1 MSIFDGL
8 NSSNTSTTQA
18 PTDNSDVSSLLQ
30 QATTMANQGGPGANS
45 SSAEQWLQDQ
55 LNKKG
60 AHPTKSIFDS
70 FGVDNTN
77 QEYKSP
83 VSVKQPT
90 GKDDPTNPLSLLNPN
105 LHPEVTE
112 DPFTKLAEGVSS
124 AVASTAA
131 KVGAYFNN
139 FSTIHK
145 TTWKDFSPEQI
156 SAAKQLGIPLPSGGL
171 GQVSVLDMGTDK
183 YNELFDK
190 AVKEAGEDPEA
201 IRRTIEEG
209 EKGNLSSANL
219 ANAIANKSLLVQG
232 AKAFFNPSLANTKL
246 YEETQHATQAIATL
260 KNPQASDADKKK
272 ATFDLIYLKAQN
284 GGFTDSLKAMYEQ
297 FRKDPMAAAK
307 GMLFSLGETPELAAL
322 GGGGDFGKL
331 AYGAKAAQAASL
343 AEKAASTASEQIARA
358 RLAEVAGD
366 TSAGLDKAKQASDL
380 AGKALTL
387 KRLQKLGDYTGSAA
401 TGATINATADA
412 ANQLNEKGYISPG
425 QVTSSATMGAALGAG
440 TRMLAGTRAEGAV
453 ATQERVPSEHTE
465 TAQTRQGAPGDIN
478 KPHNPGDP
486 IPTNAPVDDTGTI
499 PYTGS
504 APESLKRTHIDKDF
518 PNTHDY
524 TNMSGQRVTLPVKDI
539 VTQVHEA
546 EEAPLMF
553 PKAPVPVDK
562 IAELVKRAGPYAN
575 TKIFSPK
582 ILKKIEEGKPLT
594 YPQAHNIATAIENHH
609 VETVYNVKGSHY
621 QEGLKP
627 FIKAIAKR
635 SEKEP
640 KSDIPADIGKKPYE
654 DMGHPEVVS
663 GASKGQSGGSIFD
676 SLMQS
681 TSQKGTVD
689 KRLLA
694 TGAVAGLGATAG
706 AVLSPQ
712 DHKREGAVAGGIA
725 GLLAGMNMWGDSL
738 PTRGFGNKER
748 GMFAGIGSRTFRLK
762 DAQFAEAMERAGKN
776 DKEIQLATGMHR
788 NAAGQW
794 QFELSDRD
802 MTVADATDPNWN
814 KAKET
819 PIPLSQVVKHPELDK
834 AYPGLLDSVK
844 VKIDPTL
851 KSIGSYDPRTKTI
864 TLRNAPR
871 DEGKTGWEVA
881 GIDARFTPKSIFAHE
896 IQHIIQDIEGHP
908 SGSNVS
914 REVQPLSAVKSY
926 LEGRQESIY
935 QKILE
940 AERDGRPT
948 AALEEQ
954 YDKIQE
960 QLNGNF
966 TRAGIEYRARGNY
979 GALAGETQARNT
991 QARLELTDAERREVP
1006 VSETQDIPYKDQI
1019 IRQNKFGTSAHEEPL
1034 SESLKKTGE
1043 MDDEGNLHGMV
1054 LAEDKLPNETAV
1066 VDRARGGDQKA
1077 ITQLFNQYYRRLTNS
1092 LRGYMRDAG
1101 PRLGLD
1107 AEDVASRAFMK
1118 AIDNLHSFQG
1128 NSSFYTWL
1136 YNIARNE
1143 SLNEISR
1150 SNRQPQTETMFN
1162 PSVGSGG
1169 DKTGTVTGRES
1180 ADTSGNPIRPSVE
1193 AAGAV
1198 EHTPEDMFT
1207 AQQAS
1212 NMVHH
1217 ALNKLPPEIRRAIK
1231 LRELEGLSEY
1241 EIAQQEGIPVG
1252 TVKSRLSRGRDMIKQ
1267 SVQRGHGANFRKQ
1280 GGFATPEDMKRLA
1293 WTAGLGTLGATVG
1306 AMVAPQDEKGKG
1318 MLAGAG
1324 IAMALSPLVR
1334 ELYQSP
1340 RATSSRMY
1348 RNMVADIK
1356 APEKEN
1362 ISDTIGRWQAQG
1374 KQAEII
1380 NYRIGEAL
1388 KKLVPAKASRVKVT
1402 HALDTG
1408 NTSGLSASELKAH
1421 DYVRNYLDKMG
1432 QLALQHGVIKDT
1444 LQNYITHIWK
1454 NDDAFKRYQASLD
1467 GQIKAAMSTK
1477 SIYGL
1482 TRKITSIEEGKRKH
1496 GLTPLTEDV
1505 GEILHIY
1512 TKSVLQAMRNKQL
1525 LESLK
1530 ATKDSAGKSYL
1541 VMPLRGKM
1549 INGKFRGGAPSN
1561 YVVVDH
1567 PQLRGQAVHPTI
1579 APEMRNM
1586 FYSYDLDAL
1595 QSAASTLNMAIKR
1608 SEVSFSLFHLTSLM
1622 DAYLGGMPT
1631 FTHPIKTLS
1640 EAAKAVVGKSTY
1652 HDALRGTASPEI
1664 QQMFHRSLEAGVEYQ
1679 IPRGRGADV
1688 DFNNNYYEGL
1698 QHIQNY
1704 LDKIIPHSGKIPYAV
1719 GEVSHA
1725 FDHIIFENGM
1735 SGMKFPLW
1743 MHAVQEM
1750 NNSWAAELKRNP
1762 NTKVPTQAEIDKV
1775 AGGYVNNLLGAQNW
1789 LQAAQQATTKL
1800 GRTWLNTLGSPVG
1813 RKVSQYLLFAPDWT
1827 TSTFMS
1833 FMKALG
1839 RGGGKRSII
1848 SPKGTADL
1856 HRIYQIR
1863 SAALYALIGGG
1874 LNYALSG
1881 HYLWDNKD
1889 PTTIDMGNGQRLQWN
1904 KHWTEPFQV
1913 IGGAMMGDLQPAYN
1927 KLGFLPHEFA
1937 SQVGNKEYI
1946 NLRGTSPAMKEGR
1959 IAHAL
1964 KGFIP
1969 IPFQGLGEQTPQ
1981 QIMWN
1986 LAGRNVL
1993 GHPTVGD
2000 AARTYREKMAKKKRE
2015 EAIRAYQDRMNKLQG
2030 GR

>member
-8 NSSNTSTTQA
+8 NSSNTSATQA
-18 PTDNSDVSSLLQ
+18 PPDNSDVSSLLQ
-30 QATTMANQGGPGANS
+30 QATTMANQGGPGSNTA
-45 SSAEQWLQDQ
+45 AADKWLQDQ
-55 LNKKG
+55 LQNQG
-60 AHPTKSIFDS
+60 AQPTKSIFDS
-70 FGVDNTN
+70 FGVGNTN
-77 QEYKSP
+77 QDYKAPIATKPAVENGTS
-83 VSVKQPT
+83 
-90 GKDDPTNPLSLLNPN
+90 PLSLFDEKQ
-105 LHPEVTE
+105 HPEVTG
-112 DPFTKLAEGVSS
+112 DPFTKIAEGISS

-145 TTWKDFSPEQI
+145 TTNKSLSEDQI
-156 SAAKQLGIPLPSGGL
+156 AAARQVGIPLPYGVASFTTMP
-171 GQVSVLDMGTDK
+171 VLDIGTEK
-183 YNELFDK
+183 YNEIFDK
-190 AVKEAGEDPEA
+190 AVKEAGEYPEA

-246 YEETQHATQAIATL
+246 YEETQHAAQAIATL
-260 KNPQASDADKKK
+260 KNPQASEADKKK

-307 GMLFSLGETPELAAL
+307 GMLFSLGETPELAVL

-366 TSAGLDKAKQASDL
+366 TSAGLAKAKQASDL

-387 KRLQKLGDYTGSAA
+387 KRLQKLGDYAGSAA
-401 TGATINATADA
+401 TGATINAAADA
-412 ANQLNEKGYISPG
+412 ANQLNEKGYVSPG

-440 TRMLAGTRAEGAV
+440 THMLAGTRAEGAV
-453 ATQERVPSEHTE
+453 ATQEKVPSDRTE
-465 TAQTRQGAPGDIN
+465 TAQTRQGSPGDIN
-478 KPHNPGDP
+478 QPHQPGEP
-486 IPTNAPVDDTGTI
+486 IPTNAPVDDTGTV
-499 PYTGS
+499 PYTGG
-504 APESLKRTHIDKDF
+504 AADNLKKTHIDKNF
-518 PNTHDY
+518 PDTLNY
-524 TNMSGQRVTLPVKDI
+524 KNREGQEVTLPVKDI

-546 EEAPLMF
+546 EEAPLMH
-553 PKAPVPVDK
+553 PTGPVPLDK
-562 IAELVKRAGPYAN
+562 LVALVQRAGQYAN
-575 TKIFSPK
+575 EEVFSPSV
-582 ILKKIEEGKPLT
+582 LKKIRAGKPLT
-594 YPQAHNIATAIENHH
+594 YPEAHEIATLIENNH
-609 VETVYNVKGSHY
+609 VQNTYNVDPKEY
-621 QEGLKP
+621 QKQLKP
-627 FIKAIAKR
+627 FIKDIAER
-635 SEKEP
+635 SEKEG
-640 KSDIPADIGKKPYE
+640 KSDIPADLDSKPYD
-654 DMGHPEVVS
+654 DMDHPEVVS
-663 GASKGQSGGSIFD
+663 GASKGQAGGSIFD
-676 SLMQS
+676 SLMDS
-681 TSQKGTVD
+681 TSQKGAVD
-689 KRLLA
+689 RRLLA
-694 TGAVAGLGATAG
+694 TGVAAGLGATAG

-712 DHKREGAVAGGIA
+712 DHKREGALAGGLT
-725 GLLAGMNMWGDSL
+725 GLLAGMNMWGDSI
-738 PTRGFGNKER
+738 PTRGLGNKER
-748 GMFAGIGSRTFRLK
+748 GMFAGIGARTFRLK
-762 DAQFAEAMERAGKN
+762 DAKFAEAMERAGKD

-794 QFELSDRD
+794 QFEFSDRD
-802 MTVADATDPNWN
+802 MTVSPPTDPEWK
-814 KAKET
+814 KAET
-819 PIPLSQVVKHPELDK
+819 KAIPLARVVIHPELDR
-834 AYPGLLDSVK
+834 AYPELLD
-844 VKIDPTL
+844 KIKIRVNPTL
-851 KSIGSYDPRTKTI
+851 MSIGSFDPKTQ
-864 TLRNAPR
+864 TLTIRNPA
-871 DEGKTGWEVA
+871 DTGKYSL
-881 GIDARFTPKSIFAHE
+881 KSVISHE
-896 IQHIIQDIEGHP
+896 LQHTIQDIEGHP
-908 SGSNVS
+908 AGSNVR
-914 REVQPLSAVKSY
+914 REVQPLTAVRSY
-926 LEGRQESIY
+926 LENRQETVY

-948 AALEEQ
+948 SALEDQ

-979 GALAGETQARNT
+979 GASAGETQARNT

-1019 IRQNKFGTSAHEEPL
+1019 VRQNKFGTSAHEEPL

-1043 MDDEGNLHGMV
+1043 MDEDGRLHGMV

-1066 VDRARGGDQKA
+1066 VARARGGDQKA

-1143 SLNEISR
+1143 SLNEIAR
-1150 SNRQPQTETMFN
+1150 SNRQPQTETMYN

-1169 DKTGTVTGRES
+1169 DRTGAITGREG
-1180 ADTSGNPIRPSVE
+1180 ADTSGNPVRPSVE

-1231 LRELEGLSEY
+1231 LRELEGLSEH

-1280 GGFATPEDMKRLA
+1280 GGFATPEDIKRLA

-1306 AMVAPQDEKGKG
+1306 ALVSTQDEKGKG
-1318 MLAGAG
+1318 MLVGAG

-1388 KKLVPAKASRVKVT
+1388 KKLIPAKASLVKVT

-1444 LQNYITHIWK
+1444 LQNYITHVWK
-1454 NDDAFKRYQASLD
+1454 NDDAFKRYQASLG
-1467 GQIKAAMSTK
+1467 GQIKAAMSGK

-1482 TRKITSIEEGKRKH
+1482 TRKITSIAEGKAA

-1512 TKSVLQAMRNKQL
+1512 TKSVLQAVRNKQL

-1541 VMPLRGKM
+1541 VMPAK
-1549 INGKFRGGAPSN
+1549 KAPVN
-1561 YVVVDH
+1561 FVQVNH

-1631 FTHPIKTLS
+1631 FTHPIETLKG
-1640 EAAKAVVGKSTY
+1640 AATAASGKSSY
-1652 HDALRGTASPEI
+1652 HDALRGTASPEV
-1664 QQMFHRSLEAGVEYQ
+1664 QQMFDRSLHAGVEYQ

-1698 QHIQNY
+1698 QHLQNY
-1704 LDKIIPHSGKIPYAV
+1704 LDKIIPQSGKIPLAV
-1719 GEVSHA
+1719 SKVSHL
-1725 FDHIIFENGM
+1725 FDKVIFENGM
-1735 SGMKFPLW
+1735 SGMKFSLW

-1800 GRTWLNTLGSPVG
+1800 GRTWLNTLGSPAG

-1839 RGGGKRSII
+1839 RGSGVRGLIE
-1848 SPKGTADL
+1848 PKTTADL

-1946 NLRGTSPAMKEGR
+1946 NLRGTSPAMREGR

-1964 KGFIP
+1964 KGFVP
-1969 IPFQGLGEQTPQ
+1969 IPFQGFGEQTPQ
-1981 QIMWN
+1981 QVMWN

-1993 GHPTVGD
+1993 GHPSVGD
-2000 AARTYREKMAKKKRE
+2000 AARVYREGVARKKRE
-2015 EAIRAYQDRMNKLQG
+2015 EAMRAYQDRMNKLQG

>member
-1 MSIFDGL
+1 
-8 NSSNTSTTQA
+8 
-18 PTDNSDVSSLLQ
+18 
-30 QATTMANQGGPGANS
+30 MANQGGPGANT
-45 SSAEQWLQDQ
+45 AAADKWLQDQ
-55 LNKKG
+55 LQSQG
-60 AHPTKSIFDS
+60 AQPTKSIFDS
-70 FGVDNTN
+70 FGASDTN
-77 QEYKSP
+77 QDYKTP
-83 VSVKQPT
+83 VAAKPASDNGT
-90 GKDDPTNPLSLLNPN
+90 SPLSLFNEKQ
-105 LHPEVTE
+105 HPEVTG
-112 DPFTKLAEGVSS
+112 DPFTKIAEGISS
-124 AVASTAA
+124 AAASTAA

-145 TTWKDFSPEQI
+145 TTIKSFSPEQI
-156 SAAKQLGIPLPSGGL
+156 AAAKQLGIPLPSGGF
-171 GQVSVLDMGTDK
+171 GSFTVLDMGTDK

-190 AVKEAGEDPEA
+190 AVRDAGEDPDA
-201 IRRTIEEG
+201 IRRTIEAG
-209 EKGNLSSANL
+209 EKGNLSSSNL
-219 ANAIANKSLLVQG
+219 ANAIANKSLLSQG

-246 YEETQHATQAIATL
+246 YEETQHAAQAIATL
-260 KNPQASDADKKK
+260 KNPEASAEDKKK
-272 ATFDLIYLKAQN
+272 ATYDLIVMKAQN
-284 GGFTDSLKAMYEQ
+284 GGFTDSLKAMYEEYK
-297 FRKDPMAAAK
+297 KDPLAAAK
-307 GMLFSLGETPELAAL
+307 GMLFSIGETPELAL
-322 GGGGDFGKL
+322 VGGGGNLGKL
-331 AYGAKAAQAASL
+331 IYGAKAEQAASL
-343 AEKAASTASEQIARA
+343 ATRAAAIAAEQISKA
-358 RLAEVAGD
+358 RLAEIAGD
-366 TSAGLDKAKQASDL
+366 TSAGLAKAKQASDL

-387 KRLQKLGDYTGSAA
+387 KRLQKLGDYVGAA
-401 TGATINATADA
+401 GTGATINSAASA
-412 ANQLNEKGYISPG
+412 ANQINEKGYVSPG

-440 TRMLAGTRAEGAV
+440 THTLAEGLTRLARLARLAHRRAEGAIP
-453 ATQERVPSEHTE
+453 TQESVPSEHTE
-465 TAQTRQGAPGDIN
+465 TAQTRQGSPGDIN
-478 KPHNPGDP
+478 QPHQPGEP
-486 IPTNAPVDDTGTI
+486 IPTNAPVDDTGTV
-499 PYTGS
+499 PYTGG
-504 APESLKRTHIDKDF
+504 AADHLKKTHIDKDF
-518 PNTHDY
+518 PNTLNYKTRD
-524 TNMSGQRVTLPVKDI
+524 GKEVTLPVKDI

-546 EEAPLMF
+546 EEAPLMH
-553 PKAPVPVDK
+553 PKGPVPVDK
-562 IAELVKRAGPYAN
+562 IAALVQRAGQYAN
-575 TKIFSPK
+575 EEVFSPT
-582 ILKKIEEGKPLT
+582 ILKKINEGKPLT
-594 YPQAHNIATAIENHH
+594 YPEAHEIATVIENNH
-609 VETVYNVKGSHY
+609 VHNVYNVEPKEY
-621 QEGLKP
+621 QDGLKP
-627 FIKAIAKR
+627 YIKDIAES
-635 SEKEP
+635 SEEKG
-640 KSDIPADIGKKPYE
+640 KGDIPADLDSKPYD
-654 DMGHPEVVS
+654 DMDHPEVVE
-663 GASKGQSGGSIFD
+663 GASKTPAGGSIFD
-676 SLMQS
+676 SLMGATQQS
-681 TSQKGTVD
+681 GSINKG
-689 KRLLA
+689 LLA
-694 TGAVAGLGATAG
+694 TGVVTGLGATAG
-706 AVLSPQ
+706 AVLSSQ
-712 DHKREGAVAGGIA
+712 DHKREGALAGGLA
-725 GLLAGMNMWGDSL
+725 GLLTSMNMWGESI
-738 PTRGFGNKER
+738 PTRGLGNKER
-748 GMFAGIGSRTFRLK
+748 GMFAGIGARTFRLK
-762 DAQFAEAMERAGKN
+762 DAKFAEAMERAGKN
-776 DKEIQLATGMHR
+776 DKEIQLSTGMHR

-851 KSIGSYDPRTKTI
+851 KSIGSYDPKTKTI

-948 AALEEQ
+948 AALEDQ

-979 GALAGETQARNT
+979 GASAGETQARNT

-1019 IRQNKFGTSAHEEPL
+1019 VRQNKFGTSAHEEPL

-1043 MDDEGNLHGMV
+1043 MDEEGRLHGMV

-1143 SLNEISR
+1143 SLNEIAR
-1150 SNRQPQTETMFN
+1150 SNRQPQTETMYN

-1169 DKTGTVTGRES
+1169 DRTGAITGREG
-1180 ADTSGNPIRPSVE
+1180 ADTSGNPVRPSVE

-1231 LRELEGLSEY
+1231 LRELEGLSEH

-1280 GGFATPEDMKRLA
+1280 GGFVTPEDMKRLA

-1306 AMVAPQDEKGKG
+1306 ALVASQDDKGKG

-1388 KKLVPAKASRVKVT
+1388 KKLIPAKASRIKVT

-1444 LQNYITHIWK
+1444 LQNYITHVWK
-1454 NDDAFKRYQASLD
+1454 NDDAFKRYQASLG
-1467 GQIKAAMSTK
+1467 GQIKAAMSGK

-1482 TRKITSIEEGKRKH
+1482 TRKITSIAEGKAA
-1496 GLTPLTEDV
+1496 GLIPLTEDV

-1512 TKSVLQAMRNKQL
+1512 TKSVLQAVRNKQL

-1541 VMPLRGKM
+1541 VMPVK
-1549 INGKFRGGAPSN
+1549 KAPVN
-1561 YVVVDH
+1561 FVQVNH

-1595 QSAASTLNMAIKR
+1595 QSASSTLNMAIKR

-1631 FTHPIKTLS
+1631 FTHPIETLKG
-1640 EAAKAVVGKSTY
+1640 AATAASGKSSY
-1652 HDALRGTASPEI
+1652 HDALRGTASPEV
-1664 QQMFHRSLEAGVEYQ
+1664 QQMFDRSLHAGVEYQ
-1679 IPRGRGADV
+1679 IPRGQGADV

-1698 QHIQNY
+1698 QHLQNY
-1704 LDKIIPHSGKIPYAV
+1704 LDKIIPQSGKIPLAV
-1719 GEVSHA
+1719 SKVSHL
-1725 FDHIIFENGM
+1725 FDKVIFENGM
-1735 SGMKFPLW
+1735 SGMKFSLW

-1800 GRTWLNTLGSPVG
+1800 GRTWLNTLGSPAG

-1839 RGGGKRSII
+1839 KGSGARGLIE
-1848 SPKGTADL
+1848 PKTTADL

-1913 IGGAMMGDLQPAYN
+1913 IGGALMGDLQPAYN

-1964 KGFIP
+1964 KGFVP
-1969 IPFQGLGEQTPQ
+1969 IPFQGFGEQTPQ
-1981 QIMWN
+1981 QVMWN

-1993 GHPTVGD
+1993 GHPTEGD
-2000 AARTYREKMAKKKRE
+2000 AARVYREKMAKKKRE
-2015 EAIRAYQDRMNKLQG
+2015 EAMRAYQDRMSKLQG

>member
-1 MSIFDGL
+1 MSIFDSL
-8 NSSNTSTTQA
+8 NSSNTPTTQA
-18 PTDNSDVSSLLQ
+18 PPDNSDVSSLLQ
-30 QATTMANQGGPGANS
+30 QATTMANQGGPGSNS
-45 SSAEQWLQDQ
+45 QAAEQWLQTQ
-55 LNKKG
+55 LNQSG
-60 AHPTKSIFDS
+60 AQPTKSIFDS
-70 FGVDNTN
+70 FGVSDTN
-77 QEYKSP
+77 QAYKAPETPKPAQSP
-83 VSVKQPT
+83 V
-90 GKDDPTNPLSLLNPN
+90 LSLFDEKQ
-105 LHPEVTE
+105 HPEVTG
-112 DPFTKLAEGVSS
+112 DPFTKIAEGISS

-145 TTWKDFSPEQI
+145 TTWKNFSPEQI
-156 SAAKQLGIPLPSGGL
+156 AAAKQLGIPLPSGGL
-171 GQVSVLDMGTDK
+171 GQVSVLDIGTDK

-190 AVKEAGEDPEA
+190 AVKDAGEDPEA

-246 YEETQHATQAIATL
+246 YEETQHAAQAIATL
-260 KNPQASDADKKK
+260 KNPQASVEDKKK
-272 ATFDLIYLKAQN
+272 ATYDLIVMKAQN

-331 AYGAKAAQAASL
+331 AYGAKAEQAASL
-343 AEKAASTASEQIARA
+343 ATRAATTAAEQISKS
-358 RLAEVAGD
+358 RLAEIAGD
-366 TSAGLDKAKQASDL
+366 TSAGLAKAKQASEL

-387 KRLQKLGDYTGSAA
+387 KRLQKLGDYAGSAA
-401 TGATINATADA
+401 TGATINAAADT
-412 ANQLNEKGYISPG
+412 ANQLNEKGYVSPG
-425 QVTSSATMGAALGAG
+425 QVTSSAALGAALGAG
-440 TRMLAGTRAEGAV
+440 THMLAGTRAEGAV
-453 ATQERVPSEHTE
+453 PTQERVPGEHTE
-465 TAQTRQGAPGDIN
+465 TAQTRQGPPGDIN
-478 KPHNPGDP
+478 QPHQPGEP
-486 IPTNAPVDDTGTI
+486 IPTNAPVDDTGTV
-499 PYTGS
+499 PYTGG
-504 APESLKRTHIDKDF
+504 AADNLKKTHIDKNF
-518 PNTHDY
+518 PDTLNY
-524 TNMSGQRVTLPVKDI
+524 KNREGQEVTLPVKDI

-546 EEAPLMF
+546 EEAPLMH
-553 PKAPVPVDK
+553 PTGPVPLDK
-562 IAELVKRAGPYAN
+562 LVALVQRAGQYAN
-575 TKIFSPK
+575 EEVFSPSV
-582 ILKKIEEGKPLT
+582 LKKIRAGKPLT
-594 YPQAHNIATAIENHH
+594 YPEAHEIATLIENNH
-609 VETVYNVKGSHY
+609 VHNTYNVDPKEY
-621 QEGLKP
+621 QDQLKP
-627 FIKAIAKR
+627 YIKDIAER
-635 SEKEP
+635 SEKEG
-640 KSDIPADIGKKPYE
+640 KSDIPADLDSKPYD
-654 DMGHPEVVS
+654 DMDHPEVVS
-663 GASKGQSGGSIFD
+663 GASKGQTGGSIFD
-676 SLMQS
+676 SLMDS
-681 TSQKGTVD
+681 TSQRGSVD

-694 TGAVAGLGATAG
+694 TGAAAGLGATAG

-712 DHKREGAVAGGIA
+712 DRKREGALAGGLA

-738 PTRGFGNKER
+738 PTRGLGNKER
-748 GMFAGIGSRTFRLK
+748 GMFAGIGARTFRLK
-762 DAQFAEAMERAGKN
+762 DAQFAEAMERVGKN

-794 QFELSDRD
+794 QFELSDKD
-802 MTVADATDPNWN
+802 MSIAPIGPKSLWN

-819 PIPLSQVVKHPELDK
+819 PIPLSQVVSHPELDK
-834 AYPGLLDSVK
+834 AYPGLLNNIK
-844 VKIDPTL
+844 IRIDPTL
-851 KSIGSYDPRTKTI
+851 KSIGSFYPKTQTL
-864 TLRNAPR
+864 TLRNPA
-871 DEGKTGWEVA
+871 DTG
-881 GIDARFTPKSIFAHE
+881 RYSLKSVIAHE
-896 IQHIIQDIEGHP
+896 IQHSIQDIEGHP
-908 SGSNVS
+908 SGSSVS
-914 REVQPLSAVKSY
+914 REVQPLSIVKSY
-926 LEGRQESIY
+926 LENRQETVY
-935 QKILE
+935 QKILK

-948 AALEEQ
+948 AALEDQ

-979 GALAGETQARNT
+979 GASAGETQARNT
-991 QARLELTDAERREVP
+991 QARLELTDAERRETP

-1019 IRQNKFGTSAHEEPL
+1019 VRQNKFGTSAHEEPL
-1034 SESLKKTGE
+1034 SESLKKTSE
-1043 MDDEGNLHGMV
+1043 MDEEGNLRGMV
-1054 LAEDKLPNETAV
+1054 LDEDKLPNETAV
-1066 VDRARGGDQKA
+1066 VDRARSGDQKA

-1118 AIDNLHSFQG
+1118 AIDNLHSFHG

-1143 SLNEISR
+1143 SLNDIAR

-1162 PSVGSGG
+1162 PSVGGGG
-1169 DKTGTVTGRES
+1169 DKTGAIIGRES
-1180 ADTSGNPIRPSVE
+1180 TDTSGNPIRPSVE

-1198 EHTPEDMFT
+1198 EHTPEDMFS

-1231 LRELEGLSEY
+1231 LRELEGLSDH

-1267 SVQRGHGANFRKQ
+1267 SIQRGHGANFRKQ

-1306 AMVAPQDEKGKG
+1306 AMVSPQDEKGKG
-1318 MLAGAG
+1318 MLTGAG
-1324 IAMALSPLVR
+1324 LAMSIAPLVR
-1334 ELYQSP
+1334 EFYQSP

-1388 KKLVPAKASRVKVT
+1388 KKLIPAKASRVKVT
-1402 HALDTG
+1402 HSLDTG
-1408 NTSGLSASELKAH
+1408 NTSGLSSSELKAH

-1432 QLALQHGVIKDT
+1432 QLAMQHGVIKDT
-1444 LQNYITHIWK
+1444 LQNYITHVWK
-1454 NDDAFKRYQASLD
+1454 NDDAFKRYQASLG
-1467 GQIKAAMSTK
+1467 GQIKAAMSGK

-1482 TRKITSIEEGKRKH
+1482 ARKITSIEAGKAA

-1512 TKSVLQAMRNKQL
+1512 TKSVLQAVRNKQL

-1530 ATKDSAGKSYL
+1530 STKDVAGKSYL
-1541 VMPLRGKM
+1541 VLPLRGKM

-1631 FTHPIKTLS
+1631 FTHPSETLKG
-1640 EAAKAVVGKSTY
+1640 AATATIGKSSY

-1664 QQMFHRSLEAGVEYQ
+1664 QQMFNRSLQAGVEYQ

-1698 QHIQNY
+1698 QHLQNY
-1704 LDKIIPHSGKIPYAV
+1704 LDKIIPQSGKIPLAV
-1719 GEVSHA
+1719 SKVSHL
-1725 FDHIIFENGM
+1725 FDKVIFENGM
-1735 SGMKFPLW
+1735 SGMKFSLW

-1750 NNSWAAELKRNP
+1750 NNSWATELKRNP

-1800 GRTWLNTLGSPVG
+1800 GRGWLNVLGSPAG

-1839 RGGGKRSII
+1839 KGSGVRGLIE
-1848 SPKGTADL
+1848 PKTTADL

-1874 LNYALSG
+1874 LNYAMSG

-1913 IGGAMMGDLQPAYN
+1913 IGGALMGDLQPAYN

-1964 KGFIP
+1964 KGFVP

-1981 QIMWN
+1981 QVMWN

-1993 GHPTVGD
+1993 GHPSVGD
-2000 AARTYREKMAKKKRE
+2000 AARVYREKMAKKKRE
-2015 EAIRAYQDRMNKLQG
+2015 EAMRAYQDRMNKLQG